1 MDKATFIE
9 GTAVGAVAGVIA
21 GLLPARRFG
30 QETRDEVKADLVEL
44 RDKTVA
50 RLQTLEH
57 LTQQKCEE
65 VVTAVISGYSA
76 AERLTVDQ
84 AKEREAKLRGGYE
97 DILQTVHEHT
107 VPETP
112 AIA

>member
-9 GTAVGAVAGVIA
+9 GTAVGAVAGVIV

-76 AERLTVDQ
+76 AERLTATRRRSVRPSCAVVTRHPAD
-84 AKEREAKLRGGYE
+84 G
-97 DILQTVHEHT
+97 HEHM
-107 VPETP
+107 PLDIG
-112 AIA
+112 IA